1 MQAWH
6 PVWPPSCGG
15 LDRRSSLHPPPKILD
30 NFNNNS
36 LGEENRRAFSW
47 VSPSP
52 RDLGGDPAAKSL
64 GSESA
69 SSWHLALKEC
79 MTTELELQATSHML
93 TSEDA
98 EGHLV
103 LLVDSFNQE
112 SLNSFKLGKDL
123 VNHEHVKPK
132 GAKQEDP
139 TTACRVACRQT
150 KEEQKQLDQAR
161 LQEGQLRQ
169 DLSSQQK
176 LEQRSR
182 QLPKKQED
190 KKQTIGS
197 SNNSLGT
204 ACNSNSLGNNSLGIE
219 EQQGCRESL
228 EQQPLAFRRSSLQL
242 WKILIDTGAELSV
255 APMDF
260 AAEIQLSPL
269 HQDLQLRTAN
279 GRAMKIFGLRTV
291 QLLSQ
296 GFSFSMS
303 FVIADVQQP
312 LLGLGSLLNANLSLQ
327 LDKTLGHHLG
337 NKAGEKI
344 HLEQK
349 GLQLY
354 LSACPAQLELT
365 PCMIGNL
372 LTDSLVPEAK
382 IFGPKVDMQLDK
394 RMVNQGGAVGLSLPL
409 GTLRQHKQHRTKTA
423 IGQQALPKA
432 RPKQKPR
439 GQAKASNLRIR
450 EKNNFM
456 EKMQLALLEPE
467 DPRGS
472 LDQNT
477 AKDLSLRIFLTLSLM
492 NK

>member
-1 MQAWH
+1 
-6 PVWPPSCGG
+6 
-15 LDRRSSLHPPPKILD
+15 
-30 NFNNNS
+30 
-36 LGEENRRAFSW
+36 
-47 VSPSP
+47 
-52 RDLGGDPAAKSL
+52 
-64 GSESA
+64 
-69 SSWHLALKEC
+69 

-93 TSEDA
+93 TSLDA

-112 SLNSFKLGKDL
+112 SLNSFELDKDL
-123 VNHEHVKPK
+123 VNHDHVKAK

-139 TTACRVACRQT
+139 ITACRVACRQT
-150 KEEQKQLDQAR
+150 KEQKQLDQAR

-176 LEQRSR
+176 LEQRSK

-190 KKQTIGS
+190 KKQTIGCN
-197 SNNSLGT
+197 NNSLGP
-204 ACNSNSLGNNSLGIE
+204 ACNNNNLGNSSLGIE
-219 EQQGCRESL
+219 EQQECREIL

-255 APMDF
+255 APRDF

-269 HQDLQLRTAN
+269 HQDLELRTAN
-279 GRAMKIFGLRTV
+279 GEAIETFGLRTV
-291 QLLSQ
+291 LLLSQ
-296 GFSFSMS
+296 GFSFTMS

-327 LDKTLGHHLG
+327 LDNNLGHHLG

-344 HLEQK
+344 HLEQR

-354 LSACPAQLELT
+354 LSACPAQLGLT

-382 IFGPKVDMQLDK
+382 SLGPKVDMQLDK
-394 RMVNQGGAVGLSLPL
+394 RVVNQGGAVGSSLPL
-409 GTLRQHKQHRTKTA
+409 GTLEQHKQHKTKTA

-432 RPKQKPR
+432 KPKQKPK
-439 GQAKASNLRIR
+439 GQAKASKLRIS
-450 EKNNFM
+450 EKMNFM

-492 NK
+492 KRWRLKTVRIQTALPQKLTSTQLRKLGLRETQVDSQIFVGDQLGVFQH